1 MPGRPEIGSAA
12 ASRVARSPAAPGQ
25 TPLPAGLV
33 PAGAAAGGLPP
44 IASSPSSPRA
54 TAPAAGRSASRTV
67 VVGAGF
73 GGMAAALR
81 LRTLGHEVTL
91 VDRIDQLGGRGRV
104 HRRDGYVFDAGPT
117 VITAPWL
124 FAELFE
130 LFGRRMEEELTLAPV
145 DPWYRIVFDDGTSF
159 DYDGDVEHALA
170 QVRDIEPRDADG
182 MLRMLRQ
189 CERIYEVGFERLGDV
204 PFLSLGTMIAAIP
217 QMIRLGSFRSTWGF
231 VSRHLRDHRL
241 RRVFSFQPLLVG
253 GNPLTTTSIYALIQV
268 VERRF
273 GIHYTM
279 GGTGA
284 LVAALGRL
292 MEDVGID
299 IRLGADVERVAT
311 TGGRVCGV
319 DLAGGTRI
327 PADRVVCNADPVT
340 VYEHLL
346 DGEPRAAAMRRKAR
360 RMKMSMGLFVA
371 YFGTDR
377 TYEDVAHHTIVLSDR
392 YEGLLKDIFDRRRL
406 PGDPSLYVHAPT
418 RTDPAMAPDGHEC
431 FYALAPVPNLD
442 AGIDWE
448 REGDRY
454 RDVVLER
461 IEAAMAPELR
471 ARLDTCFYSTPE
483 TFRRDFLSPAGAGF
497 SVQPLLTQSAWFR
510 FHARCPKVGGLYFV
524 GAGTHPGAGLPG
536 VTMSARVL
544 ERVLREEGAVH
555 A

>member
-1 MPGRPEIGSAA
+1 MHVRPDM
-12 ASRVARSPAAPGQ
+12 RVIAAPSEGDG
-25 TPLPAGLV
+25 TVAHHRVSTTPPLPLDFPSGG
-33 PAGAAAGGLPP
+33 GAAIRRPVG
-44 IASSPSSPRA
+44 PSSDDGRAPRA
-54 TAPAAGRSASRTV
+54 V

-81 LRTLGHEVTL
+81 LRALGHRVTL

-104 HRRDGYVFDAGPT
+104 HRCNGYTFDAGPT

-124 FAELFE
+124 FSELFE
-130 LFGRRMEEELTLAPV
+130 LFGRRLEDEVVFTPV
-145 DPWYRIVFDDGTSF
+145 DPWYRIIFDDGSHF
-159 DYDGDVEHALA
+159 DYGESIDHA
-170 QVRDIEPRDADG
+170 IEQIREMSPRDVDG
-182 MLRMLRQ
+182 FLRMMKR

-204 PFLSLGTMIAAIP
+204 PFLSLGTMLAAVP

-231 VSRHLRDHRL
+231 VSQHLRDHRL

-253 GNPLTTTSIYALIQV
+253 GNPLTTTSIYALIQI

-292 MEDVGID
+292 MSDVGID
-299 IRLGADVERVAT
+299 IRLGADVTRIAC
-311 TGGRVCGV
+311 TGGSVRGV
-319 DLAGGTRI
+319 ELADGTTI
-327 PADRVVCNADPVT
+327 PADRVVCNADPVS
-340 VYEHLL
+340 VYQRLL
-346 DGEPRAAAMRRKAR
+346 PDEPAASAGRRKAR
-360 RMKMSMGLFVA
+360 RMRMSMGLFVA

-377 TYEDVAHHTIVLSDR
+377 TYENLAHHTIVLSDR
-392 YEGLLKDIFDRRRL
+392 YEGLLRDIFGRDRL
-406 PGDPSLYVHAPT
+406 PQDPSLYVHAPT
-418 RTDPAMAPDGHEC
+418 RTDPSMAPEGHEC

-442 AGIDWE
+442 AGIDWS

-454 RDVVLER
+454 RDLVLDR
-461 IEAAMAPELR
+461 IERMMAPGLR
-471 ARLDTCFYSTPE
+471 ASLDTCFYSTPE
-483 TFRRDFLSPAGAGF
+483 TFRDDFLSPAGAGF

-510 FHARCPKVGGLYFV
+510 FHARCPRVGGLYFV

-555 A
+555 R